1 MSLFSTMNT
10 SASGL
15 GNSSANLG
23 IIGDNIANINTTG
36 YKKNRGDFADFLP
49 QTVFGMAGP
58 SQLGTGA
65 NLNQIAAIFAQGS
78 IDQSENALDMAI
90 SGDGFF
96 VVRDGINN
104 YYSRAG
110 AFFVDDAGYIVNAQG
125 LNLQGY
131 GADQGTLGATVQD
144 LQVDLNPLA
153 PAATT
158 EIQMN
163 ALLSAEADFTT
174 TPLTSGT
181 LDIVTG
187 TGDTLEDAANAA
199 DFATS
204 VTVYDSLGQAHEVTI
219 LYERTGTNDYNW
231 FAVVDA
237 GELDA
242 PAGTYTAGDAFTIA
256 SGSTTFDTAGDLTAF
271 TQTNTSA
278 ATAWNFVGAAAGDY
292 VFDFGVDTAGNATDG
307 QVRLLSGE
315 SAVSAISQDG
325 YPPGDLISLS
335 VDTEGVITGQFS
347 NGQDIEMGRVVL
359 ARFPSNAGLE
369 RVGNTL
375 FRETLASGQPAIG
388 QPDTGGRGKVI
399 GNALEKSNVDLEDEF
414 VNMITSQRTYQAN
427 ARMIGTANDTLQ
439 ELVQLV

>member
-1 MSLFSTMNT
+1 
-10 SASGL
+10 
-15 GNSSANLG
+15 
-23 IIGDNIANINTTG
+23 
-36 YKKNRGDFADFLP
+36 
-49 QTVFGMAGP
+49 
-58 SQLGTGA
+58 
-65 NLNQIAAIFAQGS
+65 
-78 IDQSENALDMAI
+78 
-90 SGDGFF
+90 
-96 VVRDGINN
+96 
-104 YYSRAG
+104 
-110 AFFVDDAGYIVNAQG
+110 
-125 LNLQGY
+125 
-131 GADQGTLGATVQD
+131 
-144 LQVDLNPLA
+144 VDLNPLA

-163 ALLSAEADFTT
+163 ALLSAEADFAT

-256 SGSTTFDTAGDLTAF
+256 SGTTTFDTAGDLTAF
-271 TQTNTSA
+271 TQTNTSG

-292 VFDFGVDTAGNATDG
+292 VFDFGVDVAGNPADG

-347 NGQDIEMGRVVL
+347 NGQDIQLGRVVL